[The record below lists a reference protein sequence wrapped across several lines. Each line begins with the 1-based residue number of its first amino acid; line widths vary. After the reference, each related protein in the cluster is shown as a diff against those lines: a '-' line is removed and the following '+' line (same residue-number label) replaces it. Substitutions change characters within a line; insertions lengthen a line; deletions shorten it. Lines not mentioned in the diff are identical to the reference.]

1 MIHRFDIYL
10 QLIDYHLLSP
20 MMATLICS
28 FGGNQSLIFRVVNFN
43 EGFDFEYV
51 NHVPGVNF

>member
-1 MIHRFDIYL
+1 
-10 QLIDYHLLSP
+10 

-43 EGFDFEYV
+43 EGFDFGFEYV
-51 NHVPGVNF
+51 NQAMYVQIPGVNF